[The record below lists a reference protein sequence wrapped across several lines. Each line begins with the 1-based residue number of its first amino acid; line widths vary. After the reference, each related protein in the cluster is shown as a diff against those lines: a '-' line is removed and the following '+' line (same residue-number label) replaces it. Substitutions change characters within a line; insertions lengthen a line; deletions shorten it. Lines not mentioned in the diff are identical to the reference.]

1 MKSYSPAICVQD
13 ANGSMYFSLNSI
25 PDGTKFPYVNLA
37 DTDLTDIPEKF
48 FNCTVER
55 LNVENSDIETIEHLP
70 GLKEVYCKGSNP
82 KYISPYIPDKAIKG
96 LSVKKITRAKVNY
109 MNEYRP
115 NVEVNKYSIDD
126 RHLAASQK
134 TNSR

>member
-13 ANGSMYFSLNSI
+13 ANGSMYFNINSI
-25 PDGTKFPYVNLA
+25 PDGAKLPYVNLA

-70 GLKEVYCKGSNP
+70 GLKEVYW
-82 KYISPYIPDKAIKG
+82 
-96 LSVKKITRAKVNY
+96 
-109 MNEYRP
+109 E
-115 NVEVNKYSIDD
+115 
-126 RHLAASQK
+126 
-134 TNSR
+134 